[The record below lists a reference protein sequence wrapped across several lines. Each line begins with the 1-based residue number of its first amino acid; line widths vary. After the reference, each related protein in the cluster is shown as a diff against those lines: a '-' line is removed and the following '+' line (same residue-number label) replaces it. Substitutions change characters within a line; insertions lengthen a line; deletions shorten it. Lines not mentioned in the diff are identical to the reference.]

1 MKKIL
6 IVVLLVILI
15 PYVFVTIFIK
25 DEEIKFIYHSNMVV
39 RVKRSDTGVIEK
51 IPLEEYTIGVLAGEM
66 PVTFELEAL
75 KSQALAARSYVL
87 KKMEYNIKKDY
98 DIIDTPANQVYLDDK
113 ELRQAWGNSYE
124 DKINKIK
131 TAIKETTGEYI
142 AYNGSVI
149 EAFFFSTSA
158 GATENSEDVFITA
171 LPYLRSVSSVWDE
184 ISPVYNDYEIF
195 SLETFYNKLKLPYSK
210 ELNVEV
216 LKKTKNGLIKKLKI
230 NGQTMSGDTFVAR
243 LNLRSNYITIYQL
256 DNQIKVAT
264 KGYGHGVGMSQYGAQ
279 GMAKEGYTYDQI
291 IKHYYQ
297 GVEIKKI

>member
-195 SLETFYNKLKLPYSK
+195 SLETFYNKLRLPYSK
-210 ELNVEV
+210 ELKVEV